1 MSVIS
6 TVISLTQVSEY
17 SVAIFSLPLITALIG
32 WVTNWIAIK
41 MLFHPRRPVKILFFT
56 VQGILPRRQP
66 DIAMQLG
73 RIVATDLLSSEDLVE
88 QLTNEQSRQV
98 YGAFIDSQS
107 EKFIRNRLSKVVP
120 VAGLLLR
127 SRALARLKTAFADE
141 LMEQL
146 PALVN
151 NLTSS
156 QSGALDV
163 QQLVEDRVR
172 AFSTDR
178 LEKLLHDILAREFRF
193 IELLGAVL
201 GFIIGV
207 LQLIF
212 ILLAG

>member
-1 MSVIS
+1 MA
-6 TVISLTQVSEY
+6 QVSEY

-32 WVTNWIAIK
+32 WITNWIAIK

-66 DIAMQLG
+66 DIAVQLG
-73 RIVATDLLSSEDLVE
+73 RIVATDLLSSKDLLE
-88 QLTNEQSRQV
+88 QLTNDKSRDV
-98 YGAFIDSQS
+98 YSAFIDTQS
-107 EKFIRNRLSKVVP
+107 EKFIRDRLSRVVP

-146 PALVN
+146 PALVET
-151 NLTSS
+151 LTAPKA
-156 QSGALDV
+156 GALDI

-178 LEKLLHDILAREFRF
+178 LEKMLHDILAREFRF
-193 IELLGAVL
+193 IELLGAIL
-201 GFIIGV
+201 GFIIGA
-207 LQLIF
+207 LQLAF
-212 ILLAG
+212 ILLAR